1 MPSSTTV
8 TAGGKCT
15 PFVLRVMVF
24 SPETGYKFTVEV
36 QRACT
41 DANTEIWKLL
51 FDLFKRSASGSF
63 DQIVSVEFVAGDP
76 NDIAKVAAITDEGMK
91 RPQVRA
97 FRDTVFPLVKPFA
110 ETNTQPGPADQ
121 AKIHD
126 AVKNALNAI

>member
-1 MPSSTTV
+1 
-8 TAGGKCT
+8 
-15 PFVLRVMVF
+15 VMVF

-51 FDLFKRSASGSF
+51 FDLFKRSPSGSF
-63 DQIVSVEFVAGDP
+63 DEIVSVEFVAGDP
-76 NDIAKVAAITDEGMK
+76 NDIANVAAITDEGMK

-110 ETNTQPGPADQ
+110 EANTQPGPADQ

-126 AVKNALNAI
+126 AVKNALNAV